1 MRPILNR
8 IIREIVRMQFKKKQL
23 EPTYPQVEKSVKLA
37 TIEFRH
43 ILQDSFLIVMGG
55 LSASFGLIGFLLP
68 NAFIDGGVTGISL
81 ILSEVTGISLALFII
96 VINVPFIIL
105 GLSTIGR
112 QFALKSI
119 IAILLLAL
127 FVHFIS
133 YPVVTQ
139 DKLLIAVFGGFFL
152 GLGIGLAVRGGA
164 VIDGTEVLAI
174 YISRKTSMTIGD
186 VILMFNVL
194 IFFVAAY
201 VFTVEISLYAMLTY
215 LSASKTVD
223 FVVSGIEEYLGVT
236 IISDKSED

>member
-105 GLSTIGR
+105 RLSTIGR

-119 IAILLLAL
+119 IHPASCTFCAFYLLSGGNPGQT
-127 FVHFIS
+127 FDRSFWR
-133 YPVVTQ
+133 
-139 DKLLIAVFGGFFL
+139 VFFRAWNRTGCSGWGGD
-152 GLGIGLAVRGGA
+152 RR
-164 VIDGTEVLAI
+164 
-174 YISRKTSMTIGD
+174 Y
-186 VILMFNVL
+186 
-194 IFFVAAY
+194 
-201 VFTVEISLYAMLTY
+201 
-215 LSASKTVD
+215 
-223 FVVSGIEEYLGVT
+223 
-236 IISDKSED
+236 